1 MRRNEDDD
9 WQPGGARIPALPV
22 RAVGL
27 APASC
32 TGAICPPSRVSAR
45 RRTRHSDYLSVSRTI
60 LSSNLETRYAA
71 RCGAHGLFPRGA
83 CCIYSAHPCTD
94 CVQVRRVQGM
104 ALRVNEELAS
114 QACQQSPLC
123 FLSHSFPLAL
133 HRSLRESQFPHAH
146 ALRASCL
153 RCHERDVCG
162 SVPCFC
168 RRFKNTSMPISL
180 VVRRTECSHR
190 RS

>member
-1 MRRNEDDD
+1 MLTELLRLLLRHYCKQEPHEMRRNEDDD
-9 WQPGGARIPALPV
+9 WQPVGARIPALPV

-114 QACQQSPLC
+114 QACQQSTL
-123 FLSHSFPLAL
+123 F
-133 HRSLRESQFPHAH
+133 
-146 ALRASCL
+146 
-153 RCHERDVCG
+153 
-162 SVPCFC
+162 FC
-168 RRFKNTSMPISL
+168 RTRVSSHFIARCESL
-180 VVRRTECSHR
+180 SSRMRTP
-190 RS
+190 